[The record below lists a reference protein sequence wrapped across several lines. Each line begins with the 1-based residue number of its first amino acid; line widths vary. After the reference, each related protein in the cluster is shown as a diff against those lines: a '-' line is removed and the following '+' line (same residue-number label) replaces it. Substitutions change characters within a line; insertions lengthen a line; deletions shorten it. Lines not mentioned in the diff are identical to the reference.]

1 MPRFRR
7 AEANHEHISLD
18 YKNIPVEGMDM
29 NTTRASAE
37 PAPEAWFEKICR
49 AMAKADF
56 YPHPVSRLELR
67 QTHISAVFLTGA
79 WVYKLKKPVNL
90 GFLDFR
96 ELSDRK
102 HFCEQE
108 LLLNQRLSTGVYQEV
123 VGIREDE
130 DGNPSLRGQ
139 GRLLEYAV
147 KMAQLPDES
156 SLTTLLREGHVTEE
170 HTTALG
176 QALARFHDSAASG
189 PDIDI
194 FGDPELIRRNMEENF
209 EQIQPFTASRINPEH
224 WEFVRQVCR
233 SFWTDHQELFRSRIR
248 AGKIRDGHG
257 DLRTDH
263 VYFHDGIQIIDCIEF
278 NQRFRYGDVALD
290 LAFLT
295 MDLDHQRRSEIAR
308 HLLTVYARTARDPE
322 IFALLDFYAAYR
334 ALVRL
339 KVTCFS
345 LSQADPKYHDPLLR
359 EMNRYLGQAYE
370 YAMIFGRPMLWV
382 FCGLPASG
390 KSTLAE
396 MVAAALSM
404 PLAQSDTIRKQD
416 PDFPRN
422 GVTPFQSG
430 GYHPVMK
437 NRVYAKLLNQ
447 AQDELR
453 NGQSVIVDATFSS
466 HHWRQAAMDLARDRD
481 VGLIFVECACALET
495 IKQRLARRETQPGA
509 SDARLVHLDAML
521 AHHEPFTTDT
531 AKTHLRI
538 DTDQPVD
545 QCLYDILIQARALE
559 QAQAS
564 ALLDGLGVR
573 RDP

>member
-1 MPRFRR
+1 MN
-7 AEANHEHISLD
+7 AHTKKAN
-18 YKNIPVEGMDM
+18 VEQDP
-29 NTTRASAE
+29 TAR
-37 PAPEAWFEKICR
+37 FEKICR
-49 AMAKADF
+49 AMADPNF

-67 QTHISAVFLTGA
+67 QTHISAVFLTGT

-108 LLLNQRLSTGVYQEV
+108 VILNQRLSTGIYQDV
-123 VGIREDE
+123 IGIHEDE
-130 DGNPSLRGQ
+130 DGNPSLHGEAQ
-139 GRLLEYAV
+139 IVEYAV

-156 SLTTLLREGHVTEE
+156 SLTALLREGRVTEE
-170 HTTALG
+170 HTKALG
-176 QALARFHDSAASG
+176 RALARFHEHAETG

-209 EQIQPFTASRINPEH
+209 EQIQPFVAHRMDAEH
-224 WEFVRQVCR
+224 WEVVRQVCR
-233 SFWTDHQELFRSRIR
+233 SFWSNHQDLFCRRIR

-295 MDLDHQRRSEIAR
+295 MDLDHLGYPGIAR
-308 HLLTVYARTARDPE
+308 HLLDTYARAARDPE

-345 LSQADPKYHDPLLR
+345 LSQTDSKNNDPLLR
-359 EMNRYLGQAYE
+359 EMQRYLGQAYK
-370 YAMIFGRPMLWV
+370 YAMVFGRPVLWV
-382 FCGLPASG
+382 FCGLPGSG
-390 KSTLAE
+390 KSTMAE
-396 MVAAALSM
+396 MAAAALSM
-404 PLAQSDTIRKQD
+404 PLAQSDAIRKQD
-416 PDFPRN
+416 PDFPQD
-422 GVTPFQSG
+422 GVAPFQSG
-430 GYHPVMK
+430 MYHPVMK
-437 NRVYAKLLNQ
+437 NRVYAKLLNR

-466 HHWRQAAMDLARDRD
+466 VQWRQAAMDLARDRD

-495 IKQRLARRETQPGA
+495 IKQRLARRETRPGA

-521 AHHEPFTTDT
+521 AHHVPFTPETHG
-531 AKTHLRI
+531 THLRI
-538 DTDQPVD
+538 DTDQPVE
-545 QCLYDILIQARALE
+545 QCLHDILIQARALK
-559 QAQAS
+559 QAQGR
-564 ALLDGLGVR
+564 ALLDGLGVH
-573 RDP
+573 RDS

>member
-1 MPRFRR
+1 M
-7 AEANHEHISLD
+7 S
-18 YKNIPVEGMDM
+18 
-29 NTTRASAE
+29 TTRPNTGSTL
-37 PAPEAWFEKICR
+37 EARFEKICQ
-49 AMAKADF
+49 AMARADF

-67 QTHISAVFLTGA
+67 QTHISAVFLTGT

-108 LLLNQRLSTGVYQEV
+108 VLLNQRLSTGVYQEV

-130 DGNPSLRGQ
+130 VGNPSLRGK

-156 SLTTLLREGHVTEE
+156 SLTALLRAGRVTDG

-176 QALARFHDSAASG
+176 QALARFHESAASG

-209 EQIQPFTASRINPEH
+209 EQIQSFTASRINPEH

-233 SFWTDHQELFRSRIR
+233 SFWIDHQELFRDRIH

-290 LAFLT
+290 LAFLA
-295 MDLDHQRRSEIAR
+295 MDLDHQGHPEIAR
-308 HLLTVYARTARDPE
+308 HLLTVYARSARDPE

-345 LSQADPKYHDPLLR
+345 LSQTDPKHHDPLLR

-370 YAMIFGRPMLWV
+370 YAMLFSRPVMWV

-396 MVAAALSM
+396 MTAAALSM
-404 PLAQSDTIRKQD
+404 PLAQSDAIRKQD
-416 PDFPRN
+416 PDFPGD
-422 GVTPFQSG
+422 GVAPFQSG
-430 GYHPVMK
+430 RYHPVMK
-437 NRVYAKLLNQ
+437 NRIYAKLLNQ

-453 NGQSVIVDATFSS
+453 NGRSVIVDATFSS
-466 HHWRQAAMDLARDRD
+466 VQWRQAATDLARDRGA
-481 VGLIFVECACALET
+481 GLIFVECVCALET
-495 IKQRLARRETQPGA
+495 IKQRLAQRETQPGA

-521 AHHEPFTTDT
+521 AHHEPFTPDT
-531 AKTHLRI
+531 PTMHLRI
-538 DTDQPVD
+538 DTDQPVE
-545 QCLYDILIQARALE
+545 QCLHDLLIQGRALK
-559 QAQAS
+559 QAQGNAI
-564 ALLDGLGVR
+564 LDDLGVR
-573 RDP
+573 RDS